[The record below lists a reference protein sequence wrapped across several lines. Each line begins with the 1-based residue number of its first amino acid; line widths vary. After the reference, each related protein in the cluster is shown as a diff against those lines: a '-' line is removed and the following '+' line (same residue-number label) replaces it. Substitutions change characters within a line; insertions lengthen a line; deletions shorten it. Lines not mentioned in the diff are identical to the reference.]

1 MTDAPGP
8 KQPSGAP
15 AETRLKARRESHTE
29 RRGGLIRTFV
39 RHPTAAN
46 LLMALMIVLGLFSLA
61 KLNTQFFPDFGID
74 VVSITVEWPGASAED
89 IDANVVEAIEPE
101 VRFLDNV
108 KRVRSNSIEG
118 LGTVNVEFEPG
129 TDMQS
134 ALSDVETAVGQVTIL
149 PEDSERPEV
158 RRILRY
164 DPISRLVIS
173 GPFPEAS
180 LKAIAKRIR
189 DDLLTRGI
197 DKVDLFGARDE
208 EIWVEIAP
216 ETLRRLDIT
225 MAELSERI
233 AESSQDLPSGDTGG
247 ATVRQIRSLGLVKQ
261 AEGLRDIEVR
271 ALTDGQKIRLGDIAR
286 VEDRFEED
294 GQIARRLGDSAIE
307 IFVQRSTT
315 ADALEVADIVDDY
328 LAELRPSLP
337 PQLRLEQYDIAA
349 NLIRD
354 RVNLLLRNGI
364 GGLVLV
370 VLILFVFLNVRV
382 AFWVAAAIPTTM
394 LATMLVMLATG
405 QSINMVSLFGL
416 IMALG
421 IIVDDAIVVGEHA
434 ETRYRAGDPPLLA
447 AERGARRMIV
457 PVFSSSLTTICAFI
471 PLFAIT
477 GVIGQI
483 IEAIPLVIVAVIVA
497 SLIECF
503 LVLPAHMRGAL
514 AHAPSRARLSFN
526 RAFDRFRDGVFTQ
539 VVRVAVRWRYLTL
552 AAALGAFILAL
563 GLVAGGRV
571 GFVFF
576 PQPESDR
583 IYANLRMSASTP
595 RVQTMAMLEELER
608 ALVAAEDKLTDGAG
622 GLVVMSLARVGA
634 SSDPNQ
640 VGAASGDHVGSI
652 AVELVTADKR
662 DARTEAVIEAWR
674 AEVKELPV
682 VEALTMTAPQGG
694 PPGRE
699 VDVRLAG
706 LDALGLKSASNEIKT
721 LLSRY
726 PGVTDIEDNLPYG
739 KEELI
744 LEVTAKGRA
753 LGFNTESVGRQ
764 VRNAFQGSIAE
775 RFSRGDEEI
784 TVRVQYPREGIDQA
798 ALDGLYLRGPTGSEV
813 ALSEVVSIRPKQG
826 FSQLRREDG
835 ERQVA
840 ITAELDEAQI
850 TIDKVIAAL
859 KRDGLADISA
869 RHGVTPSF
877 AGKAEEQSDTLADIR
892 FGAMIGLSAIYI
904 ILAWVFA
911 SYTRPLVVMSLI
923 PLAFV
928 GATLGHWLLGYELT
942 ILSII
947 ALVGLSGIVVNDSII
962 LVSTIKERLDRGE
975 TATDAIID
983 GTRDRLRA
991 VILTSATTIGGLTPL
1006 LFETSLQA
1014 QFLIPMAITI
1024 TFGLMITTILVLLV
1038 IPAMMAAQD
1047 DVGRLV
1053 GRLSGKPV
1061 KA

>member
-1 MTDAPGP
+1 MSQEAAPEEA
-8 KQPSGAP
+8 SGQ
-15 AETRLKARRESHTE
+15 RLKARRESHGE

-46 LLMALMIVLGLFSLA
+46 LLMALMIVLGLFALA
-61 KLNTQFFPDFGID
+61 RMNTQFFPTFGID
-74 VVSITVEWPGASAED
+74 VVSVTVEWPGASAED
-89 IDANVVEAIEPE
+89 IDTNVVEAIEPE

-118 LGTVNVEFEPG
+118 FATVNIEFEPG
-129 TDMQS
+129 TDMQA

-158 RRILRY
+158 RRIVTY
-164 DPISRLVIS
+164 DPISRLVLS
-173 GPFPEAS
+173 GPFPEES

-189 DDLLTRGI
+189 DDLLARGI
-197 DKVDLFGARDE
+197 DQVDLFGAREE
-208 EIWVEIAP
+208 EIWVEVEP

-233 AESSQDLPSGDTGG
+233 AASSQDLPSGDTGG
-247 ATVRQIRSLGLVKQ
+247 STVRQIRSLGLAKE

-271 ALTDGQKIRLGDIAR
+271 ALANGQKIRLGDIAR

-294 GQIARRLGDSAIE
+294 GQVASRFNEPAIE
-307 IFVQRSTT
+307 IFVQRATT
-315 ADALEVADIVDDY
+315 ADALEVADIVDGY
-328 LAELRPSLP
+328 LEELIPSLP
-337 PQLRLEQYDIAA
+337 PELRLEQYDVAA
-349 NLIRD
+349 DLIRG
-354 RVNLLLRNGI
+354 RVDLLLRNGA
-364 GGLVLV
+364 GGLILV
-370 VLILFVFLNVRV
+370 VTILFIFLNMRV
-382 AFWVAAAIPTTM
+382 AFWVAAAIPVTM
-394 LATMLVMLATG
+394 LATMVVMLASG

-477 GVIGQI
+477 GIIGQI

-497 SLIECF
+497 SLVECF

-514 AHAPSRARLSFN
+514 THGPSRARLRFN
-526 RAFDRFRDGVFTQ
+526 RGFDRFRDGAFRSL
-539 VVRVAVRWRYLTL
+539 VVAAVRWRYLTL
-552 AAALGAFILAL
+552 AVALGAFILAI
-563 GLVAGGRV
+563 GMVAGGRI

-595 RVQTMAMLEELER
+595 REQTKAMLDELER
-608 ALVAAEDKLTDGAG
+608 ALQAAETKLTEGEDD
-622 GLVVMSLARVGA
+622 LVVMSLARLGA
-634 SSDPNQ
+634 SADPSQ
-640 VGAASGDHVGSI
+640 IGAASGGHIGSI
-652 AVELVTADKR
+652 AVELVPSDQREVRTDK
-662 DARTEAVIEAWR
+662 VIEAWR
-674 AEVKELPV
+674 AEVRELPV
-682 VEALTMTAPQGG
+682 VEALTITAPQGG

-699 VDVRLAG
+699 VDVRLSG
-706 LDALGLKSASNEIKT
+706 RDAASLKAAANEVMA
-721 LLSRY
+721 LLARY
-726 PGVTDIEDNLPYG
+726 PGVNEIEDNLPYG
-739 KEELI
+739 KEEVI
-744 LEVTAKGRA
+744 LEVTSKGRA
-753 LGFNTESVGRQ
+753 LGFDTESVGRQ
-764 VRNAFQGSIAE
+764 VRNAFEGAIAD
-775 RFSRGDEEI
+775 RFPRGDEEV

-798 ALDGLYLRGPTGSEV
+798 ALDRLYLRGPTGAEV
-813 ALSEVVSIRPKQG
+813 ALSEVVSVRPEQG
-826 FSQLRREDG
+826 FAQLRREDG
-835 ERQVA
+835 ARQVA
-840 ITAELDEAQI
+840 ITAELDESQA
-850 TIDKVIAAL
+850 TIDKVIEAL
-859 KRDGLADISA
+859 NRDGLAEITA
-869 RHGVTPSF
+869 RHGVTASF
-877 AGKAEEQSDTLADIR
+877 AGKAEEQAETLGDIR
-892 FGAMIGLSAIYI
+892 FGAMIGLAAIYI

-911 SYTRPLVVMSLI
+911 SYTRPIVVMSLI

-928 GATLGHWLLGYELT
+928 GAVLGHWLLGYELT

-947 ALVGLSGIVVNDSII
+947 AMVGLSGIVINDSII
-962 LVSTIKERLDRGE
+962 LVSTIKARLEKGE
-975 TATDAIID
+975 ATIEAIID
-983 GTRDRLRA
+983 GTKDRLRA

-1024 TFGLMITTILVLLV
+1024 TFGLMVTTFLVLLV

-1047 DVGRLV
+1047 DIGRLI
-1053 GRLSGKPV
+1053 GRYAGKPV
-1061 KA
+1061 EANA